1 MLYRFAVA
9 ALFVASA
16 TFFLVDS
23 LPDRLSASQRSSTAP
38 LELALEQPAAR
49 PAEEESRPVLITPRS
64 LNGRVVEVR
73 ADQSGH
79 FQLEAEVDGRRV
91 EFFVDTGATYIALN
105 AATARRLNIRPS
117 SAEYTVP
124 VSTANGGTF
133 VAPVLLDEVRID
145 DIVVRNVWALVHRDN
160 GLEVNLLGMNFLSE
174 LRSFEMR
181 GDRLTLSQ

>member
-1 MLYRFAVA
+1 MLYRFTVA
-9 ALFVASA
+9 ALLLAGVA
-16 TFFLVDS
+16 FFLADS
-23 LPDRLSASQRSSTAP
+23 LPGWLSAGSGKSAAP
-38 LELALEQPAAR
+38 VEIALDQPVEK
-49 PAEEESRPVLITPRS
+49 PAGEPSRPVLVTPRP
-64 LNGRVVEVR
+64 LNGRVVEVL
-73 ADQSGH
+73 ADRGGH
-79 FQLEAEVDGRRV
+79 FLVDAEVDGRRV

-105 AATARRLNIRPS
+105 ADTARRLNIRPLS
-117 SAEYTVP
+117 TEYTVP